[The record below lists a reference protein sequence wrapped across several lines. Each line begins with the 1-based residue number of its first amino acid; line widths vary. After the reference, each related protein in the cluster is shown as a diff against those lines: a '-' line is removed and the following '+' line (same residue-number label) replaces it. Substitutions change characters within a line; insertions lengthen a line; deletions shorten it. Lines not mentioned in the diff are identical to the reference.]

1 MSIPIEKTN
10 VVNGNNIE
18 AQDILNIIEA
28 LDGTT
33 DNSITI
39 TGPLSQGK
47 STVASGDWSHA
58 EGNITTAQGN
68 FSHAEG
74 ESTKATGES
83 SHAEGLDTLAT
94 GSYSHAEGNGTI
106 ASGSYSHAEGVNTI
120 AQGSYSHAE
129 GESTTA
135 QGDYSHTEGYGTIAQ
150 GSYSHAEGDST
161 IASGSYQHVSGK
173 YNTQGDTTSLFIVG
187 NGTEGSRADAFK
199 VTHSSSIVIPI
210 QKVAPTYSGSNGEMV
225 PIETG
230 GGHFY
235 LYRFVSGS
243 GWKRTEFT

>member
-47 STVASGDWSHA
+47 NTVASGDWSHA
-58 EGNITTAQGN
+58 EGDSTIAIGD

-74 ESTKATGES
+74 
-83 SHAEGLDTLAT
+83 
-94 GSYSHAEGNGTI
+94 YF
-106 ASGSYSHAEGVNTI
+106 
-120 AQGSYSHAE
+120 
-129 GESTTA
+129 
-135 QGDYSHTEGYGTIAQ
+135 
-150 GSYSHAEGDST
+150 T

-210 QKVAPTYSGSNGEMV
+210 QKTVPTYSGSNGEMV

-235 LYRFVSGS
+235 LYMFVSGL

>member
-33 DNSITI
+33 DNSIII

-47 STVASGDWSHA
+47 STVADGD
-58 EGNITTAQGN
+58 

-74 ESTKATGES
+74 TSTTATGAS
-83 SHAEGLDTLAT
+83 
-94 GSYSHAEGNGTI
+94 SHAEGNGTT
-106 ASGSYSHAEGVNTI
+106 AQGDYSHAEGTSTT
-120 AQGSYSHAE
+120 ATGDWSHAE
-129 GESTTA
+129 GESTTSIGVSSHAEGLSTVA
-135 QGDYSHTEGYGTIAQ
+135 QGNWSHAEGKNTTAQGIVSHAEGESTIAL
-150 GSYSHAEGDST
+150 GSYSHAEGYFT

-210 QKVAPTYSGSNGEMV
+210 QKTAPTYSGSNGEMV

-235 LYRFVSGS
+235 LYMFISGS

>member
-33 DNSITI
+33 DNSIAI

-47 STVASGDWSHA
+47 STVADGY
-58 EGNITTAQGN
+58 

-74 ESTKATGES
+74 DSTTAAGQS
-83 SHAEGLDTLAT
+83 SHAEGYSTTAQ
-94 GSYSHAEGNGTI
+94 GASSHAEGHSTTATGDW
-106 ASGSYSHAEGVNTI
+106 
-120 AQGSYSHAE
+120 SHAE

-135 QGDYSHTEGYGTIAQ
+135 IGVN
-150 GSYSHAEGDST
+150 SHAEGYFT

-210 QKVAPTYSGSNGEMV
+210 QNTAPTYSGSNGEMV
-225 PIETG
+225 PIETAG
-230 GGHFY
+230 KHFY
-235 LYRFVSGS
+235 LYMFVSSS